1 MEGLKKL
8 IPNISKETKLG
19 SSSPLL
25 SEPPYLGAGGGGGG
39 VSAALS
45 SSSDQSH
52 VLVTRAPRQAVS
64 LWTCSKLCAVSFVVG
79 VIFGYTLKRRVRG
92 WVSKLLRRLK
102 DE

>member
-52 VLVTRAPRQAVS
+52 VLVTRAPRYFFFLSFLFRRV
-64 LWTCSKLCAVSFVVG
+64 LIFTLRIFCGFVFHWRTYVSFYISSMLSLIAG
-79 VIFGYTLKRRVRG
+79 
-92 WVSKLLRRLK
+92 
-102 DE
+102 